1 MFYCSI
7 INFEF
12 EGEIK
17 EDIKDEDK
25 QYCRELFKLI
35 MQVEWAVFIQTL
47 IWKKQWYLENHK
59 RLIGNFTFIFI

>member
-1 MFYCSI
+1 MFYWEI

-25 QYCRELFKLI
+25 QYCKELFTTI
-35 MQVEWAVFIQTL
+35 MQVEWKVFIETL
-47 IWKKQWYLENHK
+47 VWNNNDIWKIIKDWLVI
-59 RLIGNFTFIFI
+59 LF

>member
-1 MFYCSI
+1 MFYCNI
-7 INFEF
+7 IAFNF

-35 MQVEWAVFIQTL
+35 MQVEWSVHIRTL
-47 IWKKQWYLENHK
+47 VWNNYDIWKITKDWLVI
-59 RLIGNFTFIFI
+59 LL